1 MEHYSDIAEEV
12 ARFFGYNNLP
22 VTLMRGQTTRGGL
35 NTKQKA
41 EVLATSTCR
50 SLGYSEIMTY
60 SFISPSYYDKVRMPV
75 DSPKRDSIRIL
86 NPLGE
91 DTSIMRTTAVPSMLE
106 VLARNEHYHNPK
118 ADAL

>member
-1 MEHYSDIAEEV
+1 
-12 ARFFGYNNLP
+12 
-22 VTLMRGQTTRGGL
+22 
-35 NTKQKA
+35 
-41 EVLATSTCR
+41 
-50 SLGYSEIMTY
+50 
-60 SFISPSYYDKVRMPV
+60 MPV

-118 ADAL
+118 AMLYGWPAFTASAKAPPWPTSVRI